1 MPKKT
6 IASTVRLSKKDARQ
20 IDARAA
26 QNGFATRS
34 KYMIHAALNYGDPA
48 EDDVAAK
55 IAWVSYALHQVH
67 RAQNGR
73 IHLLKKRDVS
83 DLQKL
88 SRAALSAVIERA
100 AR

>member
-1 MPKKT
+1 MPTKT
-6 IASTVRLSKKDARQ
+6 IASTVRLSKQEARQ

-26 QNGFATRS
+26 QNGFGTRS

-48 EDDVAAK
+48 ENDVAAE
-55 IAWVSYALHQVH
+55 IARISYALHQIH

-73 IHLLKKRDVS
+73 IHLLKKRDVA

>member
-6 IASTVRLSKKDARQ
+6 IASTVRLAKKDARQ

-26 QNGFATRS
+26 QHGFATRS
-34 KYMIHAALNYGDPA
+34 KYMIHAALNYGGKADDALAA
-48 EDDVAAK
+48 E
-55 IAWVSYALHQVH
+55 IARVSYALHQIH

-73 IHLLKKRDVS
+73 IHLLKKRDVA

-100 AR
+100 IR